1 VEERSNRLGYY
12 MGDYYAG
19 ARGDP
24 GFFGSLLGKV
34 TSLASSFV
42 PGGSIVKMGIG
53 AATAG
58 IMKKGAGKVMGGIA
72 KHPVLTAAGAAGAIG
87 LGGGALAE
95 HMMGGAGGCPR
106 GHHISR
112 SKHSKRFGQCVRN
125 HMNVCNPRALRRSI
139 RRAHGFAK
147 FAMKCIHLTQPKKK
161 GRFGGFKRKRRK

>member
-1 VEERSNRLGYY
+1 

-34 TSLASSFV
+34 TSLASSFI
-42 PGGSIVKMGIG
+42 PGGAIVKTGVG
-53 AATAG
+53 AVAG
-58 IMKKGAGKVMGGIA
+58 MMHKGGGKIMGGLA

-95 HMMGGAGGCPR
+95 KMMGGAGGCPK

-125 HMNVCNPRALRRSI
+125 RHMNVCNPRALRRSI

-161 GRFGGFKRKRRK
+161 GRFGGYKRKRKK

>member
-1 VEERSNRLGYY
+1 VGYY

-34 TSLASSFV
+34 TSLATSFI
-42 PGGSIVKMGIG
+42 PGGAIVKTGVA

-58 IMKKGAGKVMGGIA
+58 LMKRGAGKVMGGIA

-87 LGGGALAE
+87 VGGGVAASHLLGGG
-95 HMMGGAGGCPR
+95 GACPK

-125 HMNVCNPRALRRSI
+125 RRMNPCNVHALRRAS
-139 RRAHGFAK
+139 RRAHAFLRISNKLVGHFMAK
-147 FAMKCIHLTQPKKK
+147 KKK
-161 GRFGGFKRKRRK
+161 GRAYIKSKKKSK

>member
-1 VEERSNRLGYY
+1 

-24 GFFGSLLGKV
+24 GFFGSLLGRV
-34 TSLASSFV
+34 TSLASSFI
-42 PGGSIVKMGIG
+42 PGGAIVKSGVA

-58 IMKKGAGKVMGGIA
+58 IMKRGAGKVMGGLA

-87 LGGGALAE
+87 LGAGAVGSHLLGGGGA
-95 HMMGGAGGCPR
+95 CPA

-125 HMNVCNPRALRRSI
+125 RHMNPCNPRALRRSI
-139 RRAHGFAK
+139 RRCASFAK
-147 FAMKCIHLTQPKKK
+147 FAMKTIHLVHPKKK
-161 GRFGGFKRKRRK
+161 GRFGGFKR

>member
-1 VEERSNRLGYY
+1 MGYY

-34 TSLASSFV
+34 GSLASSFI
-42 PGGSIVKMGIG
+42 PGGSTVAGIIKSG
-53 AATAG
+53 VGVRSATAG
-58 IMKKGAGKVMGGIA
+58 IMKRASGVIM

-87 LGGGALAE
+87 LGAGAVGERMMAGGA
-95 HMMGGAGGCPR
+95 CPK

-125 HMNVCNPRALRRSI
+125 RHMNVCNPKALRRSI

-161 GRFGGFKRKRRK
+161 GRFGGYKRKRKK

>member
-1 VEERSNRLGYY
+1 MGYY

-19 ARGDP
+19 SRGDP

-34 TSLASSFV
+34 ASLASSFV
-42 PGGSIVKMGIG
+42 PGGSIVKAGIG

-58 IMKKGAGKVMGGIA
+58 IMKRGAGKVMGGIA

-87 LGGGALAE
+87 LGAGAVGSHMLA
-95 HMMGGAGGCPR
+95 GAGACPA

-125 HMNVCNPRALRRSI
+125 RHMNVCNPRALRRSI

-147 FAMKCIHLTQPKKK
+147 FAMKCIHLTMPRQK
-161 GRFGGFKRKRRK
+161 GRFGGFKKKRGRK

>member
-1 VEERSNRLGYY
+1 

-34 TSLASSFV
+34 GSLASSFI
-42 PGGSIVKMGIG
+42 PGGSTV
-53 AATAG
+53 AG
-58 IMKKGAGKVMGGIA
+58 IMKRASGVIM

-87 LGGGALAE
+87 LGAGAVGERMMAGGA
-95 HMMGGAGGCPR
+95 CPK

-125 HMNVCNPRALRRSI
+125 RHMNVCNP
-139 RRAHGFAK
+139 K
-147 FAMKCIHLTQPKKK
+147 
-161 GRFGGFKRKRRK
+161 